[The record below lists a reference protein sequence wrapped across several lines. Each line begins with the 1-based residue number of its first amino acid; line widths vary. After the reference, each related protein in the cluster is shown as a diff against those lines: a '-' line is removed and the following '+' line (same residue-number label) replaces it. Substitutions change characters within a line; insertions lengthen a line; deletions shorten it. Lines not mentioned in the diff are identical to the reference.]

1 MSAIAALLL
10 RDPQA
15 PTAQRVDRMLQAT
28 TPVAQALWTAPTGAS
43 PALTMGCA
51 RSGWESELP
60 GASASLATLGQW
72 TVMADSTLFHRRDLE
87 RALGGRVPAAA
98 SDATVIAGVLEQWG
112 PEGLV
117 RLEGEFAVVAWHHG
131 RHEIVSVRD
140 LHGQRPLYLA
150 PHDAGLLF
158 ASRVESLRVDPAVV
172 PTLDLASLATVAA
185 GLWHHSRQT
194 AYAAIEE
201 APAGMWQRWI
211 GGRRLQESALWRPP
225 LMTRWRRAR
234 DLDDATHELAQ
245 LIADA
250 VEARRAASG
259 PTALSLSGGWDSTAV
274 GAAAARRHGARLAEV
289 LRPVS
294 VSYPE
299 GDPGREDD
307 LIARVTGAWGVTP
320 RWIRSDTATVLGNA
334 VVDGASRALPFAHTF
349 EHWNRAL
356 MRAARAEGA
365 SVLLTGIGGDALFQV
380 SDSVLADLFARG
392 QWIECARQWRAR
404 PARGLRALWRGVLRP
419 ALPDGVAHAVA
430 TARGYPPPSAP
441 LTRPVSMWIER
452 AAIARLG
459 IAAREATA
467 MPPLPTRRAVD
478 TELAAYLTF
487 PFFARIVSTL
497 HACAQEERVM
507 LRSPLL
513 DERIVRFAAARPW
526 YERTDRGETK
536 VLLRRTMRGT
546 VPDDVLRARRFRTGT
561 TSAYL
566 LRMLRGADRPVVESL
581 VSVPAL
587 AATGLVDP
595 GRLRRAWEHVLVHDD
610 DEVAGRICFTLHAE
624 TWLRARHADSG
635 SVRA

>member
-10 RDPQA
+10 RDPHA

-28 TPVAQALWTAPTGAS
+28 RPAAQVLWTAPAGSA
-43 PALTMGCA
+43 PALTMGCS
-51 RSGWESELP
+51 RSAWESEIP
-60 GASASLATLGQW
+60 GEAASLATLGQW
-72 TVMADSTLFHRRDLE
+72 TVVADSTLFHRRDLE
-87 RALGGRVPAAA
+87 RALDGRVASAA
-98 SDATVIAGVLEQWG
+98 SDAAVIAGVLEQWG
-112 PEGLV
+112 PDGLV
-117 RLEGEFAVVAWHHG
+117 RLEGEFSAVAWHSG
-131 RHEIVSVRD
+131 RNEIVSVRD
-140 LHGQRPLYLA
+140 LHGQRPLYVVSRDGV
-150 PHDAGLLF
+150 HLL
-158 ASRVESLRVDPAVV
+158 ASRVESLRVDPAV
-172 PTLDLASLATVAA
+172 PHTIDLASVATVAA

-201 APAGMWQRWI
+201 APAGMWQRWV
-211 GGRRLQESALWRPP
+211 GGRRHEESPLWRPP
-225 LMTRWRRAR
+225 IMTRWRRAR

-245 LIADA
+245 LMEDA
-250 VEARRAASG
+250 VEARRAKSG

-307 LIARVTGAWGVTP
+307 LIDRVTGAWGVTAH
-320 RWIRSDTATVLGNA
+320 WIRSDSATVLGNA
-334 VVDGASRALPFAHTF
+334 VADGASRALPFAHTF

-365 SVLLTGIGGDALFQV
+365 PVLLTGIGGDALFQA
-380 SDSVLADLFARG
+380 SDTVLADLLARG

-404 PARGLRALWRGVLRP
+404 PSRGLRALWRSAIRP
-419 ALPDGVAHAVA
+419 ALPDGVTRALAA
-430 TARGYPPPSAP
+430 ARGYPPPPAP
-441 LTRPVSMWIER
+441 LARQVSMWIEPPAL
-452 AAIARLG
+452 AALG
-459 IAAREATA
+459 IAEREAAAT
-467 MPPLPTRRAVD
+467 PPLPTRRGID
-478 TELAAYLTF
+478 IELSAYLTF

-497 HACAQEERVM
+497 HAHAEDEGVA

-513 DERIVRFAAARPW
+513 DERIVRFAASRPW

-546 VPDDVLRARRFRTGT
+546 VPEEVLRARRFRTGT

-581 VSVPAL
+581 LPVPAL
-587 AATGLVDP
+587 AASGLVDP
-595 GRLRRAWEHVLVHDD
+595 RRLQRAWEHVLTHDD

-624 TWLRARHADSG
+624 SWLRARRGDSG
-635 SVRA
+635 SVPS